1 MTPRRNGLLGSFVA
15 AIAGALVAR
24 LRHGDEV
31 ERATDSLTAEA
42 QRQIDL
48 QYETA
53 DAQDIKTLGMV
64 AASIAAAAFVASAEH
79 DWGSHWGVP
88 LWVVPLLLEALAIA
102 AFILSLWHQSFQ
114 RGPRVPY
121 LYREFSGTM
130 MEAKGLI
137 LRELVEALEHN
148 RALLPAKARRYA
160 AGCWLLAGAAV
171 TTAIAL
177 ILSRV

>member
-1 MTPRRNGLLGSFVA
+1 MATAPGPLQLILSG
-15 AIAGALVAR
+15 IAGALAAR

-31 ERATDSLTAEA
+31 ERATDALTGEA
-42 QRQIDL
+42 QRQIVL

-79 DWGSHWGVP
+79 AWRAFYGVP
-88 LWVVPLLLEALAIA
+88 VWSVPLLFEALAIG
-102 AFILSLWHQSFQ
+102 AFVFSLWHQPFQ

-121 LYREFSGTM
+121 LYRQFSGTM

-148 RALLPAKARRYA
+148 HALLPAKARRYA

-177 ILSRV
+177 TLSRV

>member
-1 MTPRRNGLLGSFVA
+1 MAKASGPLQVLLS

-24 LRHGDEV
+24 LRHGEEV
-31 ERATDSLTAEA
+31 ERATDALTAEA
-42 QRQIDL
+42 QRQIVL

-53 DAQDIKTLGMV
+53 DAQDIKTLGMI
-64 AASIAAAAFVASAEH
+64 AASIAAAAFVASAQH
-79 DWGSHWGVP
+79 DWRSLWGVP
-88 LWVVPLLLEALAIA
+88 LWIVPLLLETIA
-102 AFILSLWHQSFQ
+102 SGAFVLSLWHQSFQ

-121 LYREFSGTM
+121 IYREFSGTM

-177 ILSRV
+177 ALSRV

>member
-1 MTPRRNGLLGSFVA
+1 MTSRSGPLQVLMS

-31 ERATDSLTAEA
+31 ERATDTLTAEA
-42 QRQIDL
+42 QRQIVL

-64 AASIAAAAFVASAEH
+64 AASIATAAFVASTQHGWRAFY
-79 DWGSHWGVP
+79 GVP
-88 LWVVPLLLEALAIA
+88 VWSVPLLLEALAIA
-102 AFILSLWHQSFQ
+102 ALVFSLWHQPFQ

-121 LYREFSGTM
+121 LYRQFSGTM

-160 AGCWLLAGAAV
+160 AGCWLLAGSAV

-177 ILSRV
+177 ALSLV